1 MELPSAPGQRK
12 RYSVQESTLAP
23 VSPRPGELG
32 RGPLSARGAAGNP
45 MPASLK
51 VECGTDLDMDK
62 VVEISGLSKA
72 YTQGHEQ
79 ILVLENLDFS
89 ISKGEFVSVVG
100 PSGSGK
106 STFLNIIGLLDDVY
120 SGEVRLFGRRIE
132 DLDESEKA
140 VLRLKNIGFVFQ
152 FDSLLP
158 EFTVLENI
166 EMPARVLGGGDAGRG
181 LELLKRFDLEAI
193 AGKFPMEI
201 SGGEK
206 QRSAMLRALRNG
218 PALLIADEP
227 TGNLDRHNS
236 GVILDDLRRAAG
248 LGAAVLMVTHN
259 DEAARRADRV
269 LRMSGGKLGDS
280 VP

>member
-1 MELPSAPGQRK
+1 
-12 RYSVQESTLAP
+12 
-23 VSPRPGELG
+23 
-32 RGPLSARGAAGNP
+32 
-45 MPASLK
+45 
-51 VECGTDLDMDK
+51 MDK
-62 VVEISGLSKA
+62 IVEISGLSKA

-79 ILVLENLDFS
+79 ILVLEELDFS
-89 ISKGEFVSVVG
+89 ISKGEFVSIVG

-106 STFLNIIGLLDDVY
+106 STFLNIIGLLDDTY
-120 SGEVRLFGRRIE
+120 SGGIKLFGKRLE
-132 DLDESEKA
+132 DLDEAEKA

-166 EMPARVLGGGDAGRG
+166 EMPARVLGEVQNVKG
-181 LELLKRFDLEAI
+181 LDLLRRFDLEAI

-206 QRSAMLRALRNG
+206 QRVAMLRALRNG

-236 GVILDDLRRAAG
+236 AAVLDDLRRAADG
-248 LGAAVLMVTHN
+248 GTAVLMVTHN
-259 DEAARRADRV
+259 EEAARRADRL
-269 LRMSGGKLGDS
+269 LRMGGGRLSEEKK
-280 VP
+280 

>member
-1 MELPSAPGQRK
+1 
-12 RYSVQESTLAP
+12 
-23 VSPRPGELG
+23 
-32 RGPLSARGAAGNP
+32 
-45 MPASLK
+45 
-51 VECGTDLDMDK
+51 MDK
-62 VVEISGLSKA
+62 IVEISGLSKA

-79 ILVLENLDFS
+79 LLVLEELNFS
-89 ISKGEFVSVVG
+89 ISRGEFTAIVG

-120 SGEVRLFGRRIE
+120 SGEIKLFGRRLE

-166 EMPARVLGGGDAGRG
+166 EMPARVLGTPRPVLG
-181 LELLKRFDLEAI
+181 LDMLKRFDLEAI

-206 QRSAMLRALRNG
+206 QRAAMLRALRNS

-236 GVILDDLRRAAG
+236 GVILDDLRRTAQSG
-248 LGAAVLMVTHN
+248 TAVLMVTHN
-259 DEAARRADRV
+259 EEAARRADRM
-269 LRMSGGKLGDS
+269 LRMAGGKLEEAK
-280 VP
+280 

>member
-1 MELPSAPGQRK
+1 MEK
-12 RYSVQESTLAP
+12 I
-23 VSPRPGELG
+23 
-32 RGPLSARGAAGNP
+32 
-45 MPASLK
+45 
-51 VECGTDLDMDK
+51 
-62 VVEISGLSKA
+62 VEITGLSKA

-79 ILVLENLDFS
+79 ILVLEELDFS
-89 ISKGEFVSVVG
+89 ISRGEFVSIVG

-120 SGEVRLFGRRIE
+120 SGEIKLFGKKLE
-132 DLDESEKA
+132 DLDESQKA

-166 EMPARVLGGGDAGRG
+166 EMPARLLGGDVPGSG
-181 LELLKRFDLEAI
+181 LDLLKRFGLEDI

-206 QRSAMLRALRNG
+206 QRAAMLRALRNS

-236 GVILDDLRRAAG
+236 GVILDDLKRAAG

-259 DEAARRADRV
+259 DEAARRGDRV
-269 LRMSGGKLGDS
+269 LRMGGGKLSAGQ
-280 VP
+280 

>member
-1 MELPSAPGQRK
+1 
-12 RYSVQESTLAP
+12 
-23 VSPRPGELG
+23 
-32 RGPLSARGAAGNP
+32 
-45 MPASLK
+45 
-51 VECGTDLDMDK
+51 MDK
-62 VVEISGLSKA
+62 IVEISALSKA

-79 ILVLENLDFS
+79 ILVLEGLDFS
-89 ISKGEFVSVVG
+89 ISKGEFISIVG

-120 SGEVRLFGRRIE
+120 SGEVRLFGRRLE
-132 DLDESEKA
+132 DLDEAQKA

-166 EMPARVLGGGDAGRG
+166 EMPARVLGGAAQGSG
-181 LELLKRFDLEAI
+181 LDLLKRFDLEVI
-193 AGKFPMEI
+193 AHKFPMEI

-206 QRSAMLRALRNG
+206 QRAAMLRALRNS

-236 GVILDDLRRAAG
+236 GVILDDLKRAAAAG
-248 LGAAVLMVTHN
+248 TAVLMVTHN
-259 DEAARRADRV
+259 EEAARRADRM
-269 LRMSGGKLGDS
+269 LRMAGGRLEKLGA
-280 VP
+280 V

>member
-1 MELPSAPGQRK
+1 
-12 RYSVQESTLAP
+12 
-23 VSPRPGELG
+23 
-32 RGPLSARGAAGNP
+32 
-45 MPASLK
+45 
-51 VECGTDLDMDK
+51 MDK
-62 VVEISGLSKA
+62 IVEISGLSKA

-89 ISKGEFVSVVG
+89 ISKGEFISIVG

-106 STFLNIIGLLDDVY
+106 STFLNIIGLLDDIY
-120 SGEVRLFGRRIE
+120 SGEIKLFGKRLE
-132 DLDESEKA
+132 DLDEAQKA

-166 EMPARVLGGGDAGRG
+166 EMPARVLGSNTPGSG
-181 LELLKRFDLEAI
+181 LDLLKRFELEVI
-193 AGKFPMEI
+193 AHKFPMEI

-206 QRSAMLRALRNG
+206 QRAAMLRALRNS

-236 GVILDDLRRAAG
+236 GIILDDLKRAAAAG
-248 LGAAVLMVTHN
+248 TAVLMVTHN
-259 DEAARRADRV
+259 EEAARRADRM
-269 LRMSGGKLGDS
+269 LRMAGGRLEKLGA
-280 VP
+280 V

>member
-1 MELPSAPGQRK
+1 
-12 RYSVQESTLAP
+12 
-23 VSPRPGELG
+23 
-32 RGPLSARGAAGNP
+32 
-45 MPASLK
+45 
-51 VECGTDLDMDK
+51 MDN

-79 ILVLENLDFS
+79 ILVLENLDFR
-89 ISKGEFVSVVG
+89 ISKGEFVSIVG

-106 STFLNIIGLLDDVY
+106 STFLNIVGLLDDIY
-120 SGEVRLFGRRIE
+120 SGEVRLFGRKLE
-132 DLDESEKA
+132 DLGEGEKA
-140 VLRLKNIGFVFQ
+140 ALRLRNIGFVFQ

-166 EMPARVLGGGDAGRG
+166 EMPARVAGAGDPARG
-181 LELLKRFDLEAI
+181 LELLRRFGLEEI
-193 AGKFPMEI
+193 AHKFPMEI

-206 QRSAMLRALRNG
+206 QRAAMLRALRNG

-259 DEAARRADRV
+259 EEAARRADRA
-269 LRMSGGKLGDS
+269 LHMDGGKLNAL
-280 VP
+280 

>member
-1 MELPSAPGQRK
+1 
-12 RYSVQESTLAP
+12 
-23 VSPRPGELG
+23 
-32 RGPLSARGAAGNP
+32 
-45 MPASLK
+45 
-51 VECGTDLDMDK
+51 MDK
-62 VVEISGLSKA
+62 IVEISGLSKA

-89 ISKGEFVSVVG
+89 ISRGEFISIVG

-120 SGEVRLFGRRIE
+120 SGEIKLFGKRLE
-132 DLDESEKA
+132 DLDEAQKA

-166 EMPARVLGGGDAGRG
+166 EMPARVLGGNPPGSG
-181 LELLKRFDLEAI
+181 LELLKRFDLEFI
-193 AGKFPMEI
+193 AAKFPMEI

-206 QRSAMLRALRNG
+206 QRAAMLRALRNN

-236 GVILDDLRRAAG
+236 GIILDDLRRAAAAG
-248 LGAAVLMVTHN
+248 TAVLMVTHN
-259 DEAARRADRV
+259 EEAARRADRM
-269 LRMSGGKLGDS
+269 LRMAGGRLEKLN
-280 VP
+280 VV

>member
-1 MELPSAPGQRK
+1 
-12 RYSVQESTLAP
+12 
-23 VSPRPGELG
+23 
-32 RGPLSARGAAGNP
+32 
-45 MPASLK
+45 
-51 VECGTDLDMDK
+51 MDK
-62 VVEISGLSKA
+62 IVEITGLSKA

-79 ILVLENLDFS
+79 ILVLEELDFS
-89 ISKGEFVSVVG
+89 ISRGEFVSIVG

-106 STFLNIIGLLDDVY
+106 STFLNIIGLLDDTY
-120 SGEVRLFGRRIE
+120 SGGIKLFGKRLE
-132 DLDESEKA
+132 DLDEAEKA

-166 EMPARVLGGGDAGRG
+166 EMPARVLGEVQNVKG
-181 LELLKRFDLEAI
+181 LDLLRRFDLEAI

-206 QRSAMLRALRNG
+206 QRVAMLRALRNG

-236 GVILDDLRRAAG
+236 AAVLDDLRRAADG
-248 LGAAVLMVTHN
+248 GTAVLMVTHN
-259 DEAARRADRV
+259 EEAARRADRL
-269 LRMSGGKLGDS
+269 LRMGGGRLSEEKK
-280 VP
+280 

>member
-1 MELPSAPGQRK
+1 
-12 RYSVQESTLAP
+12 
-23 VSPRPGELG
+23 
-32 RGPLSARGAAGNP
+32 
-45 MPASLK
+45 
-51 VECGTDLDMDK
+51 MDK

-79 ILVLENLDFS
+79 ILVLEELDFH
-89 ISKGEFVSVVG
+89 ISKGEFISIVG

-106 STFLNIIGLLDDVY
+106 STFLNIVGLLDDVY
-120 SGEVRLFGRRIE
+120 SGEIKLFGRKLE
-132 DLDESEKA
+132 DLDEAQKA
-140 VLRLKNIGFVFQ
+140 VLRLENIGFVFQ

-166 EMPARVLGGGDAGRG
+166 EMPARLLGTEGPGG
-181 LELLKRFDLEAI
+181 LELLRRFGLEAI
-193 AGKFPMEI
+193 AHKFPMEI

-206 QRSAMLRALRNG
+206 QRAAMLRALRNG

-236 GVILDDLRRAAG
+236 GVILDDLRAAAG

-259 DEAARRADRV
+259 EEAARRADRV
-269 LRMSGGKLGDS
+269 LHMGGGKLDA
-280 VP
+280 V

>member
-1 MELPSAPGQRK
+1 
-12 RYSVQESTLAP
+12 
-23 VSPRPGELG
+23 
-32 RGPLSARGAAGNP
+32 
-45 MPASLK
+45 
-51 VECGTDLDMDK
+51 MDK
-62 VVEISGLSKA
+62 IVEISALSKA

-79 ILVLENLDFS
+79 ILVLEELNFH
-89 ISKGEFVSVVG
+89 ISKGEFVSIVG

-120 SGEVRLFGRRIE
+120 SGEIRFFGRRLE
-132 DLDESEKA
+132 DMDEAQKA
-140 VLRLKNIGFVFQ
+140 AERLKNVGFVFQ

-166 EMPARVLGGGDAGRG
+166 DMPARLLGQALPGRG
-181 LELLKRFDLEAI
+181 LELLRRFGLEEI

-206 QRSAMLRALRNG
+206 QRAAMLRALRNS

-236 GVILDDLRRAAG
+236 GVILDDLRRAAEM
-248 LGAAVLMVTHN
+248 GASVLMVTHN

-269 LRMSGGKLGDS
+269 LRMAGGRLEELK
-280 VP
+280 

>member
-1 MELPSAPGQRK
+1 
-12 RYSVQESTLAP
+12 
-23 VSPRPGELG
+23 
-32 RGPLSARGAAGNP
+32 
-45 MPASLK
+45 
-51 VECGTDLDMDK
+51 MDK
-62 VVEISGLSKA
+62 IVEISGLSKA

-89 ISKGEFVSVVG
+89 ISKGEFISIVG

-120 SGEVRLFGRRIE
+120 SGEIKLFGKRLE
-132 DLDESEKA
+132 DLDEAEKA

-166 EMPARVLGGGDAGRG
+166 EMPARVLGGNVPGSGLDLLRRFG
-181 LELLKRFDLEAI
+181 LEVI
-193 AGKFPMEI
+193 AHKFPMEI

-206 QRSAMLRALRNG
+206 QRAAMLRALRNT

-236 GVILDDLRRAAG
+236 GIILDDLKRAAAAG
-248 LGAAVLMVTHN
+248 TAVLMVTHN
-259 DEAARRADRV
+259 EEAARRADRM
-269 LRMSGGKLGDS
+269 LRMAGGRLEKLGA
-280 VP
+280 V

>member
-1 MELPSAPGQRK
+1 MEK
-12 RYSVQESTLAP
+12 I
-23 VSPRPGELG
+23 
-32 RGPLSARGAAGNP
+32 
-45 MPASLK
+45 
-51 VECGTDLDMDK
+51 
-62 VVEISGLSKA
+62 VEISGLSKA

-79 ILVLENLDFS
+79 MIVLEELDFS
-89 ISKGEFVSVVG
+89 ISRGEFVSIVG

-106 STFLNIIGLLDDVY
+106 STFLNIIGLLDDTY
-120 SGEVRLFGRRIE
+120 SGEIKLFGHRLE

-166 EMPARVLGGGDAGRG
+166 EMPARLLGGAVPGSG
-181 LELLKRFDLEAI
+181 LELLRRFGLEII
-193 AGKFPMEI
+193 ANKFPMEI

-206 QRSAMLRALRNG
+206 QRAAMLRALRNG

-259 DEAARRADRV
+259 EEAARRADRV
-269 LRMSGGKLGDS
+269 LRMAGGKLSGGMINA
-280 VP
+280 V

>member
-1 MELPSAPGQRK
+1 
-12 RYSVQESTLAP
+12 
-23 VSPRPGELG
+23 
-32 RGPLSARGAAGNP
+32 
-45 MPASLK
+45 
-51 VECGTDLDMDK
+51 MDK
-62 VVEISGLSKA
+62 IVEISGLSKA

-89 ISKGEFVSVVG
+89 ISKGEFISIVG

-120 SGEVRLFGRRIE
+120 SGEIKLFGKRLE
-132 DLDESEKA
+132 DLDEAEKA

-166 EMPARVLGGGDAGRG
+166 EMPARVLGGNVPGSG
-181 LELLKRFDLEAI
+181 LDLLKRFGLEVI
-193 AGKFPMEI
+193 AHKFPMEI

-206 QRSAMLRALRNG
+206 QRAAMLRALRNT

-236 GVILDDLRRAAG
+236 GIILDDLKRAAAAG
-248 LGAAVLMVTHN
+248 TAVLMVTHN
-259 DEAARRADRV
+259 EEAARRADRM
-269 LRMSGGKLGDS
+269 LRMAGGRLEKLGA
-280 VP
+280 V